1 MNRDK
6 FRTHLE
12 VGTWS
17 SGERSRE
24 GEGKGAHGQVGACSW
39 RGGSVTKAHIAA
51 LAGELH
57 SYPSSKAPNT
67 VF

>member
-1 MNRDK
+1 MKAYLGYRMFKASLGNLDLVSK
-6 FRTHLE
+6 SN
-12 VGTWS
+12 VKDW
-17 SGERSRE
+17 
-24 GEGKGAHGQVGACSW
+24 VW